1 MWEWIINMKRK
12 LIFIITFI
20 FTFLCFQGFANA
32 TNYYN
37 EVIVKTT
44 FEDNIDLNA
53 INEIEIHLEDATEFS
68 KDYLLEKAKNFELAI
83 NDVPVGPYKFMYG
96 VVIGDNIGYYSVLAS
111 VNIDENNS
119 SVQVLVNVTESNKNN
134 NNTSLTQEE
143 IDRITSGN
151 SVSTTTKVVD
161 SGDNSGL
168 IIEDEN
174 KEEKEEETT
183 TIPKDIE
190 EARKK
195 EQQEEKRKQNRAKNN
210 LIGKIM
216 FFTIGIAL
224 LIVIIYATIKI
235 SNANK

>member
-1 MWEWIINMKRK
+1 MKRK

-183 TIPKDIE
+183 TITKDIE

>member
-1 MWEWIINMKRK
+1 MKKK
-12 LIFIITFI
+12 LIFIITLI
-20 FTFLCFQGFANA
+20 FTFLCFQGYANA

-68 KDYLLEKAKNFELAI
+68 KDYLLEKDKNFELAI
-83 NDVPVGPYKFMYG
+83 SDVPVGPYKFMYG

-134 NNTSLTQEE
+134 NTSLTQEE
-143 IDRITSGN
+143 IDRITNGN

-174 KEEKEEETT
+174 KEEEKEEKTT

>member
-1 MWEWIINMKRK
+1 MKRK

-53 INEIEIHLEDATEFS
+53 INEIEIHLEDATGFS

>member
-1 MWEWIINMKRK
+1 MKRK

-68 KDYLLEKAKNFELAI
+68 KVYLLEKAKNFELAI

>member
-1 MWEWIINMKRK
+1 MKRK

-37 EVIVKTT
+37 EVIVKST

-68 KDYLLEKAKNFELAI
+68 KDKKQKKAKNFELAI

>member
-1 MWEWIINMKRK
+1 MKRK

-224 LIVIIYATIKI
+224 LSVIIYATIKI

>member
-1 MWEWIINMKRK
+1 MKRK

>member
-1 MWEWIINMKRK
+1 MKRK

-195 EQQEEKRKQNRAKNN
+195 EQQEEKRKQK
-210 LIGKIM
+210 
-216 FFTIGIAL
+216 
-224 LIVIIYATIKI
+224 V
-235 SNANK
+235 

>member
-1 MWEWIINMKRK
+1 MKRK

-20 FTFLCFQGFANA
+20 FTFLCFQGYANA

-68 KDYLLEKAKNFELAI
+68 KDYLLEKDKNFELAI
-83 NDVPVGPYKFMYG
+83 SDVPVGPYKFMYG

-174 KEEKEEETT
+174 KEEEKEEETT

>member
-1 MWEWIINMKRK
+1 MKRK

-119 SVQVLVNVTESNKNN
+119 SVQVLVNVTQSNKNN

>member
-1 MWEWIINMKRK
+1 MKRK

-195 EQQEEKRKQNRAKNN
+195 EQQEEKRKQNRVKNN

>member
-1 MWEWIINMKRK
+1 MKRK

-68 KDYLLEKAKNFELAI
+68 KDYLLEKDRNFELAI

-119 SVQVLVNVTESNKNN
+119 SVQVLVNVTESNKKNNN

>member
-1 MWEWIINMKRK
+1 MKRK

-195 EQQEEKRKQNRAKNN
+195 EQQEEKNN

>member
-1 MWEWIINMKRK
+1 MKRK

-190 EARKK
+190 EERKK

>member
-1 MWEWIINMKRK
+1 MKRK

-168 IIEDEN
+168 MNCHSGGRYE
-174 KEEKEEETT
+174 EEKEEETT

>member
-1 MWEWIINMKRK
+1 MKRK

-68 KDYLLEKAKNFELAI
+68 KDYLLEKDKNFELAI

-96 VVIGDNIGYYSVLAS
+96 VVIDDNIGYYSVLAS

-119 SVQVLVNVTESNKNN
+119 SVQVLVNVTESNKKN

-143 IDRITSGN
+143 IDRITNGN

-161 SGDNSGL
+161 SDDNSGL
-168 IIEDEN
+168 IIEDDN
-174 KEEKEEETT
+174 KEEKKEEEETT
-183 TIPKDIE
+183 TVPKDIE

>member
-1 MWEWIINMKRK
+1 MKRK

-224 LIVIIYATIKI
+224 LIVIIYATIKMSI
-235 SNANK
+235 ANKYV

>member
-1 MWEWIINMKRK
+1 MKRK

-68 KDYLLEKAKNFELAI
+68 KDYLLEKDKNFELAI

-119 SVQVLVNVTESNKNN
+119 SVQVLVNVTESNKKN

-143 IDRITSGN
+143 IDRITNGN

-161 SGDNSGL
+161 SDDNSGL
-168 IIEDEN
+168 IIEDDN
-174 KEEKEEETT
+174 KEEKKEEEETT
-183 TIPKDIE
+183 TVPKDIE

-210 LIGKIM
+210 LIGEIM

>member
-1 MWEWIINMKRK
+1 MKRK
-12 LIFIITFI
+12 LIFVITLI
-20 FTFLCFQGFANA
+20 FTFLCFQGYANA

-68 KDYLLEKAKNFELAI
+68 KDYLLEKDKNFELAI
-83 NDVPVGPYKFMYG
+83 SDVPVGPYKFMYG

-119 SVQVLVNVTESNKNN
+119 SVQVLVNVTESNKKN

-143 IDRITSGN
+143 IDRITNGN

-161 SGDNSGL
+161 SDDNSGL
-168 IIEDEN
+168 IIEDDN
-174 KEEKEEETT
+174 KEEKKEEEETT
-183 TIPKDIE
+183 TVPKDIE

>member
-1 MWEWIINMKRK
+1 MKRK

-224 LIVIIYATIKI
+224 LIVIIYATKKI

>member
-1 MWEWIINMKRK
+1 MKRK

-68 KDYLLEKAKNFELAI
+68 KDYLLEKDKNFELAI

>member
-1 MWEWIINMKRK
+1 MKRK

-151 SVSTTTKVVD
+151 SVSTTTKVFD

>member
-1 MWEWIINMKRK
+1 MKRK

-68 KDYLLEKAKNFELAI
+68 KDYLLEKDKNFELAI

-119 SVQVLVNVTESNKNN
+119 SVQVLVNVTESNKKN

-143 IDRITSGN
+143 IDRITNGN

-161 SGDNSGL
+161 SDDNSGL
-168 IIEDEN
+168 IIEDDN
-174 KEEKEEETT
+174 KEEKKEEEETT
-183 TIPKDIE
+183 TVPKDIE

-210 LIGKIM
+210 LIGEIM

-224 LIVIIYATIKI
+224 LIVTIYATIKI

>member
-1 MWEWIINMKRK
+1 MKRK

-96 VVIGDNIGYYSVLAS
+96 VVVGDNIGYYSVLAS

>member
-1 MWEWIINMKRK
+1 MKRK

-53 INEIEIHLEDATEFS
+53 INEIQIHLEDATEFS

>member
-1 MWEWIINMKRK
+1 MKRK

-68 KDYLLEKAKNFELAI
+68 KDYLLEKDRNFELAI

-119 SVQVLVNVTESNKNN
+119 SVQVLVNVTESNKKNNN

-174 KEEKEEETT
+174 K
-183 TIPKDIE
+183 
-190 EARKK
+190 
-195 EQQEEKRKQNRAKNN
+195 
-210 LIGKIM
+210 
-216 FFTIGIAL
+216 
-224 LIVIIYATIKI
+224 
-235 SNANK
+235 

>member
-1 MWEWIINMKRK
+1 MKRK

-195 EQQEEKRKQNRAKNN
+195 EQQKEKRKQNRAKNN

>member
-1 MWEWIINMKRK
+1 MKRK

-190 EARKK
+190 EERKK
-195 EQQEEKRKQNRAKNN
+195 EQQEEKRKQKREKNN

>member
-1 MWEWIINMKRK
+1 MKRK

-190 EARKK
+190 ETKKK

>member
-1 MWEWIINMKRK
+1 MKRK

-224 LIVIIYATIKI
+224 LIVIIYAYKM
-235 SNANK
+235 KKEGLL